1 MHVLR
6 ALLIAGLGA
15 ATAGLAAD
23 ANPPGTIQLKG
34 QALNWQAAPAN
45 LPRGFEVAVLE
56 GSPRAGSGL
65 FTMRLRGP
73 AGSRLAPHT
82 HPQPERITVISGKVG
97 VGFGKTFDPAAL
109 ALFGPG
115 DFYVN
120 PPGALHYVSF
130 VEDSVVQVTGEAPW
144 AIDFAPTDRSSSA
157 HQAE

>member
-1 MHVLR
+1 MRVSR
-6 ALLIAGLGA
+6 ILLCAGILSGMA
-15 ATAGLAAD
+15 VSADD
-23 ANPPGTIQLKG
+23 ANPPGTIQLHR
-34 QALNWQAAPAN
+34 QTLAWQVAPAN
-45 LPRGFEVAVLE
+45 LPKGFEVAVLE
-56 GSPRAGSGL
+56 GSPRGSSGL

-97 VGFGKTFDPAAL
+97 VGFGSTFENGRL

-120 PPGALHYVSF
+120 PPGAAHYVSF

-144 AIDFAPTDRSSSA
+144 AINFIEP
-157 HQAE
+157 